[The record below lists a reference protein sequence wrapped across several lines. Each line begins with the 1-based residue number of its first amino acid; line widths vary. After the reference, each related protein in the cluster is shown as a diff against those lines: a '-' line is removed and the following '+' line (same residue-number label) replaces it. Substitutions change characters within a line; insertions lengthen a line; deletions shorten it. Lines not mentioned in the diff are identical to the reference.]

1 MHGLMLTKG
10 LRGCAN
16 DQLRRDDHGC
26 HQVPAHDAAQ
36 ARCGDRV
43 SIKDWADLN
52 DNRLGPILRD
62 LAEAAEGTTDD
73 ETLRQLANR
82 LKFMAGAVHSHRYRI
97 RSQSEKLGGDNGG

>member
-1 MHGLMLTKG
+1 M
-10 LRGCAN
+10 
-16 DQLRRDDHGC
+16 
-26 HQVPAHDAAQ
+26 
-36 ARCGDRV
+36 

-82 LKFMAGAVHSHRYRI
+82 LKFMAGAVHSHRHRI
-97 RSQSEKLGGDNGG
+97 RSQSGSLGDDKGG

>member
-1 MHGLMLTKG
+1 
-10 LRGCAN
+10 
-16 DQLRRDDHGC
+16 
-26 HQVPAHDAAQ
+26 
-36 ARCGDRV
+36 V

-62 LAEAAEGTTDD
+62 LAEAAEDTTDD
-73 ETLRQLANR
+73 ETLRRLANR